1 MQNEQSTVRGERRNS
16 VVGNVIRGS
25 LGNLIEW
32 YDWYAYAAFSIYFAS
47 VFFPSGN
54 QTAQLLNTAGIF
66 AVGFLVR
73 PLGGWMFG
81 RYADRFG
88 RRAALT
94 LSVTLMGLGSL
105 GIAVLPGYAQIGA
118 LSPILLVAAR
128 LLQGLS
134 LGGEYGTS
142 ATYLSE
148 VATPHRRGF
157 YSSFQYVTLTSGQL
171 LALGVQII
179 LQQLLTPAQMHT
191 WGWRIAFVIGAAAAV
206 TVMWLRRTMDESEN
220 FALAAQEHSDRG
232 RLKALFAYPR
242 ECLIVVGL
250 TVGGTIAFYTFTTYM
265 QKFMINTTGLPK
277 ETVTWINFV
286 ALVLFVGLQPVVGAV
301 SDRIGRRPILIA
313 FGIGATVFT
322 VPLLTAVARADSAW
336 TAFVMMMAGLV
347 IVSGY
352 TSINAVVK
360 AELFPAHIRALGVGL
375 PYALT
380 VAIFGGTTEYVA
392 LWLKNI
398 GHETWFFYY
407 VAGAALVSLLVYL
420 FMGESSKN
428 SQLEQEAVELASG
441 QIQLPDASQLSGR
454 GS

>member
-1 MQNEQSTVRGERRNS
+1 MQSLAPTRS
-16 VVGNVIRGS
+16 VAGNVIRGS

-32 YDWYAYAAFSIYFAS
+32 YDWYTYAAFSVYFAS

-66 AVGFLVR
+66 AVGYFVR
-73 PLGGWMFG
+73 PLGGWLFG

-94 LSVTLMGLGSL
+94 LSVTLMGIGSL
-105 GIAVLPGYAQIGA
+105 CIAALPGYATLGT

-179 LQQLLTPAQMHT
+179 LQQLLTPAQMHS
-191 WGWRIAFVIGAAAAV
+191 WGWRIAFVIGAVAAM

-220 FALAAQEHSDRG
+220 FSRAAQEAAAEGDSARQG
-232 RLKALFAYPR
+232 SLRVLLSYPR
-242 ECLIVVGL
+242 SCLTVVGL
-250 TVGGTIAFYTFTTYM
+250 TLGGTIAFYTFTTYM
-265 QKFMINTTGLPK
+265 QKFMINTAGLPK
-277 ETVTWINFV
+277 ETVAWINFV
-286 ALVLFVGLQPVVGAV
+286 ALVIFVALQPAFGAL
-301 SDRIGRRPILIA
+301 SDRIGRRPLLIG
-313 FGIGATVFT
+313 FGVCGTLFS
-322 VPLLTAVARADSAW
+322 VPLLSAVAGTRSALP
-336 TAFVMMMAGLV
+336 AFGLMMLGLI

-360 AELFPAHIRALGVGL
+360 AELFPARIRALGVGL

-380 VAIFGGTTEYVA
+380 VAIYGGSTEYIA

-398 GHETWFFYY
+398 GHEPWFFFY
-407 VAGAALVSLLVYL
+407 VAGCALISLVVYVL
-420 FMGESSKN
+420 MGESSRD
-428 SQLEQEAVELASG
+428 SHLERESTG
-441 QIQLPDASQLSGR
+441 QRS
-454 GS
+454 